1 MAIQAHIG
9 SAFPAFGTVFD
20 TKGRGKVSLY
30 GAAPSWRQLL
40 ATDSPGNTS
49 LTLQNVV
56 SGSRYRVEDTNLSDA
71 LVTEGNAAGGDIV
84 LSVPY
89 YTSPHTFRIKVRK
102 GTSAPKYQP
111 FEILSV
117 VTSSGA
123 SVYVSQVSDT
133 IAS

>member
-20 TKGRGKVSLY
+20 TKGRGKVSLH
-30 GAAPSWRQLL
+30 GAGPSWRQLL

-71 LVTEGNAAGGDIV
+71 LVTEGNASGGDIV

-123 SVYVSQVSDT
+123 SVYVSQVADT